1 MLQVE
6 EKVLYDILRPMSSQ
20 PGRDRRRGNKASRT
34 SIIIPQFWVKEG
46 GLYFAPEPYMG
57 ITLSPLPQ
65 NNGNLPLPFLVVI
78 THFLLNNII
87 NDCICILTG
96 FPGYYVS

>member
-46 GLYFAPEPYMG
+46 GLCFAPEPYMG

-65 NNGNLPLPFLVVI
+65 NNGNLPLPFFVVI
-78 THFLLNNII
+78 NLLFSCKIVI
-87 NDCICILTG
+87 DDCILILTG
-96 FPGYYVS
+96 SP